1 MNKITIKNQVLF
13 LLIFFKIKKRKSIK
27 MTMSHDNNDVSDTS
41 SALNEL
47 CPEVVNKVNELI
59 GMDRSLLSSNENA
72 NEIVNKLR
80 NKIDALRDNFV
91 VSIPCEVNNQGK
103 FGNLCGQI
111 ESLADQY
118 VTLKADHAKIRTLID
133 EYKRKSSSSSS
144 SGQHDEELRNLIAK
158 CMSVQRYLI
167 YVRTLIKIDEL
178 SSLIDSHLAQL
189 SEMKERAAAKA
200 AVPDL
205 NTPSS
210 VLNQLGETEKFIRKL
225 VELYK
230 NLINYSNEIVA
241 TKCVNL
247 SNYIQDV
254 RSYYFEKVKLIL
266 SK

>member
-1 MNKITIKNQVLF
+1 
-13 LLIFFKIKKRKSIK
+13 
-27 MTMSHDNNDVSDTS
+27 MTMSHENNDGAATS

-47 CPEVVNKVNELI
+47 SPEVVNKVNELI
-59 GMDRSLLSSNENA
+59 GMDRSLLSSNESA

-118 VTLKADHAKIRTLID
+118 ATLKADHAKIRTLID
-133 EYKRKSSSSSS
+133 EYKRKSSSSS

-200 AVPDL
+200 AMPDL

-225 VELYK
+225 VELYRS
-230 NLINYSNEIVA
+230 LINYSNEIVA

-247 SNYIQDV
+247 RNYIQDV